1 MITIASLQSSTWNG
15 VGKDILTIITLKLGD
30 VKVVLIDIS
39 IINYHDLLFF
49 LLFLLLLYKFMILPK
64 TIYSLLYVAFRPPGD
79 QDYQKSEVQ
88 EQQIGGTQILKQYT
102 AFDET

>member
-1 MITIASLQSSTWNG
+1 
-15 VGKDILTIITLKLGD
+15 
-30 VKVVLIDIS
+30 
-39 IINYHDLLFF
+39 
-49 LLFLLLLYKFMILPK
+49 MILPK

-88 EQQIGGTQILKQYT
+88 EQQIGGTQILKQYK